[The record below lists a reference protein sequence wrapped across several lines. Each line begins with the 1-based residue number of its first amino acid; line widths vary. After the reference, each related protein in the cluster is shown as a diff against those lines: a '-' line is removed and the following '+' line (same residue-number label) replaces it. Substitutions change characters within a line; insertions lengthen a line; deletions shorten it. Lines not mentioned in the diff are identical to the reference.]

1 MKYHKLSPK
10 NIASF
15 VPSIENEMKLA
26 INGFGRIGRIFLRTA
41 LEKNI
46 NVVAINDLG
55 DPATLAHLFK
65 YDTVHRGFKGEV
77 TFDEEALIING
88 KRINV
93 YREAQPE
100 NLPWKALDIDIVLES
115 TGKFTTRTGAGKHLL
130 AGAKQ
135 VLISAPADKDIPM
148 FVLGVNDSVLDLSA
162 EIISNASCTTNNVAP
177 MVKILDDKWGI
188 LDGYITTIHSMTGD
202 QNLHDAPHKD
212 LRRARA
218 ASASIIPTSTGAA
231 KAITNIFP
239 HLEGKLGGAGI
250 RVPVLNGSLTD
261 FTCILKEKA
270 TIEEINAAFK
280 SAAEN
285 EMKRVLEYTEDP
297 IVSVDILDNQ
307 HSCIF
312 DAQLTSIVGDLV
324 KVVGWYDN
332 ESGYSARLVDLVLK
346 ISASHD

>member
-1 MKYHKLSPK
+1 L
-10 NIASF
+10 
-15 VPSIENEMKLA
+15 
-26 INGFGRIGRIFLRTA
+26 
-41 LEKNI
+41 
-46 NVVAINDLG
+46 
-55 DPATLAHLFK
+55 
-65 YDTVHRGFKGEV
+65 
-77 TFDEEALIING
+77 
-88 KRINV
+88 V
-93 YREAQPE
+93 YRESKPAL
-100 NLPWKALDIDIVLES
+100 LPWRLLAIDLVLEA
-115 TGKFTTRTGAGKHLL
+115 TGKFTTRAGAEQHLD

-148 FVLGVNDSVLDLSA
+148 FILGVNDADIDLSA
-162 EIISNASCTTNNVAP
+162 PILSNASCTTNNVAP

-202 QNLHDAPHKD
+202 QSLHDAPHKD

-261 FTCILKEKA
+261 FTCILKQPA
-270 TIEEINAAFK
+270 TIDEINAAFK
-280 SAAEN
+280 SASEN
-285 EMKRVLEYTEDP
+285 EMKAVLEYTEDP
-297 IVSVDILDNQ
+297 IVSVDILDNP

-312 DAQLTSIVGDLV
+312 DALLTSIVGDLV

-346 ISASHD
+346 IAAQQG